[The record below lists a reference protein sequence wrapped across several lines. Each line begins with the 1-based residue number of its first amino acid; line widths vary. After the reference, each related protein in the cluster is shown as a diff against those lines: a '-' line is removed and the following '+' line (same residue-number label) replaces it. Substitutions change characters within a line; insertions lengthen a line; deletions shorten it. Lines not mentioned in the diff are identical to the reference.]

1 MLKDSFL
8 SIFMNTWFVCM
19 GKSVKVACAEMSDQG
34 IASTTNATFLMH
46 VNNSR

>member
-1 MLKDSFL
+1 MLKESFL

-19 GKSVKVACAEMSDQG
+19 GKSVKVVCVEMSDQG
-34 IASTTNATFLMH
+34 IASTTNTFLMH